1 MCLFCFCSDLFFLR
15 SELTIQLKT
24 GASQIEDI
32 VYKKKELKKEE
43 WEGKK
48 HKGKNTGSKDLIKGR
63 LRERERERECK
74 NCGNRKR

>member
-1 MCLFCFCSDLFFLR
+1 MCLFCFCSDLYFLR
-15 SELTIQLKT
+15 LELTIQLKT

-48 HKGKNTGSKDLIKGR
+48 HKGKRQEAKILSKAD
-63 LRERERERECK
+63 
-74 NCGNRKR
+74 